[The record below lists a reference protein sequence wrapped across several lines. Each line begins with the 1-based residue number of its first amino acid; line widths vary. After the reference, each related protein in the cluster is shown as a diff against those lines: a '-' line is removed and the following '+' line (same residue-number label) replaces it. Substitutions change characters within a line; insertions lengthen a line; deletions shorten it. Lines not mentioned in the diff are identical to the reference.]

1 MQFIKNSEGNKG
13 NIMALLKRWLKK
25 KRLNAKKKN
34 EMKKIE
40 HFKSSISSCGNNLQL
55 FGIPEISFHKN
66 LNIGNNCKINSNVY
80 LNARS
85 GITIGDD
92 VTLSNGVKIISTGY
106 DIEHWM
112 STGEK
117 KHTVNAPIY
126 IGKNCWI
133 GANAIILPGVNIT
146 GEYVVVG
153 AGAVVTKDINESKV
167 LVAGNPAKIIK
178 HYELEKQ
185 E

>member
-1 MQFIKNSEGNKG
+1 MTIQSSDENKG
-13 NIMALLKRWLKK
+13 NIMALLKKWLEK
-25 KRLNAKKKN
+25 KRLIAKEKK
-34 EMKKIE
+34 EIKEIE
-40 HFKSSISSCGNNLQL
+40 RFKSSISSCGNNLQL

-85 GITIGDD
+85 GITIGDN

-117 KHTVNAPIY
+117 KHTVNAPIC
-126 IGKNCWI
+126 IGNNCWI
-133 GANAIILPGVNIT
+133 GANAIVLSGVNIT
-146 GEYVVVG
+146 GEYVVIG
-153 AGAVVTKDINESKV
+153 AGAVVTKNITESKV

-178 HYELEKQ
+178 HYEQEKQ